1 MLRSTALLTA
11 VTVAAVAGAAG
22 CGNSD
27 DETSAPPTATA
38 AQAVS
43 KAPASADK
51 LDAADAAV
59 LRGVLNT
66 VAQYCSGHK
75 ATTGEVTGAVATL
88 ESLYEID
95 PAALG
100 SDGKTVKQTAVAV
113 RRALR
118 ACGDRSASRRV
129 GKLTG

>member
-38 AQAVS
+38 AQAAS
-43 KAPASADK
+43 KAPGADK